1 MHVHA
6 CTAGV
11 RHAVLVMMRRVIV
24 CFSYYILLWL
34 RCATRL
40 SLWRSLSTADAF
52 NAHLRCDI
60 VCVFEE
66 NNSSLGSSAFCH
78 TTAIL
83 RQARFRYRSIL
94 AFTPALCW
102 IAFSFLAMA
111 PKKVQNT
118 VNKKLR
124 PAGPEDEV
132 AREELSTALV
142 LAEPLQ
148 AAGGTRRKM
157 TTCGVCNEPKKQ
169 EPYNFE

>member
-11 RHAVLVMMRRVIV
+11 RLLHAVLVMMCRVIV

-40 SLWRSLSTADAF
+40 GRSLSTADAF

-78 TTAIL
+78 TAAIL

-94 AFTPALCW
+94 AFTPALC
-102 IAFSFLAMA
+102 
-111 PKKVQNT
+111 
-118 VNKKLR
+118 
-124 PAGPEDEV
+124 
-132 AREELSTALV
+132 
-142 LAEPLQ
+142 
-148 AAGGTRRKM
+148 
-157 TTCGVCNEPKKQ
+157 
-169 EPYNFE
+169 